1 MFDLKGKKVL
11 LTGATGSIGI
21 SIAKKLSEV
30 GAIVALTGT
39 RIEKL
44 NEISNEFNEVLK
56 KRDEKIVQIQR
67 ECLDELMQM
76 KPLN

>member
-30 GAIVALTGT
+30 GATVALTGT
-39 RIEKL
+39 RVEKL
-44 NEISNEFNEVLK
+44 N
-56 KRDEKIVQIQR
+56 
-67 ECLDELMQM
+67 
-76 KPLN
+76 